1 MPFFTKHV
9 GKNSYTWSG
18 VKKLPSPKVFLK
30 TWNHQIDTKGYT
42 GGATADTVTRN
53 WITPSGTI
61 PFSTTNGWYGH
72 LIGQNG
78 KLFYAK
84 TRGSKQLA
92 FIYDPASGASG
103 DISTLISNG
112 HGATFDLVNCDRTGT
127 IMEDGRLMFVD
138 EGTTNQMILIDPETF
153 VTENVTIGGAG
164 YRASSIARHRNGKYY
179 AAQYQVNN
187 LYEIDMET
195 KTSKIVYTGNNT
207 AKSEGILI
215 GASEKVY
222 TIPYNSYGL
231 IYDPNT
237 GTGTTFGVPGT
248 EASFGTQFYNGVLAQ
263 NGCIYV
269 APLSG
274 SNVLKINTYTDEV
287 SYISTPVSSFVGGTV
302 GLNGKIYFPPVSGT
316 NFLVIDPA
324 DDSLE
329 TIGSFSGSLKWASMG
344 PACFDGSIYPP
355 HFYGANDFCKL
366 QPSGGIIPPKFSYSP
381 YTNTS

>member
-30 TWNHQIDTKGYT
+30 TWKHQIDTKGYT

-53 WITPSGTI
+53 WIIASGTI
-61 PFSTTNGWYGH
+61 PFSSTNGWYGH

-127 IMEDGRLMFVD
+127 IMEDGRLMFAD
-138 EGTTNQMILIDPETF
+138 EGTTNQISILDTETLI
-153 VTENVTIGGAG
+153 TEVVTIGGDG
-164 YRASSIARHRNGKYY
+164 YRGSSIARHRNGKYY
-179 AAQYQVNN
+179 AAQYQVYN

-195 KTSKIVYTGNNT
+195 QTSKIVWTGNN
-207 AKSEGILI
+207 AARSEGLLV
-215 GASEKVY
+215 GASEKIYVM
-222 TIPYNSYGL
+222 PYNSYGL

-237 GTGTTFGVPGT
+237 GAGTTFGVPGT

-269 APLSG
+269 PPRSG
-274 SNVLKINTYTDEV
+274 TNVLKINTYTDEV
-287 SYISTPVSSFVGGTV
+287 SQFNVTVGGYIGATV
-302 GLNGKIYFPPVSGT
+302 GLNGKIYCPPISS
-316 NFLVIDPA
+316 LYYLIIDPR
-324 DDSLE
+324 DDSYELIG
-329 TIGSFSGSLKWASMG
+329 TYSGSFKWAHHG
-344 PACFDGSIYPP
+344 PAAFDGTIYPP
-355 HFYGANDFCKL
+355 HFYNANDFTKIT
-366 QPSGGIIPPKFSYSP
+366 PTGGIIPPKFSYSP